1 MKDKI
6 VITGGTGFLGT
17 NLAHALAQS
26 GNEIVLV
33 SRSSSCVDGPWRH
46 ITWDARTLGDWV
58 AELDGAAGVVNLAGG
73 SVDCIK
79 SPDNCDVI
87 VRSRVES
94 THLVGRALRRVKVPP
109 PVWVQMST
117 AHIYG
122 DPPRDL
128 CTEESATGYGFAPF
142 VGQAWEQAFEDSVLP
157 QMRKVILRAS
167 FVLGRT
173 GGALPRLAFLAR
185 IFLGGKVGHGRQGIS
200 WLHQEDMNRIFC
212 RALMDPAMKGTY
224 IATAPNPV
232 SHTEFMRHLR
242 KAMHVPF
249 GLPAFSWM
257 VKGGAPLVMRTD
269 PELAL
274 YGRYCVSTRLHD
286 EGFEFKFPDVESAL
300 QSLYGRRE

>member
-1 MKDKI
+1 MKDRI
-6 VITGGTGFLGT
+6 VITGGSGFLGT
-17 NLAHALAQS
+17 NLAHALAES
-26 GNEIVLV
+26 GNEVSLV
-33 SRSSSCVDGPWRH
+33 SRNAPRVAGPWRH
-46 ITWDARTLGDWV
+46 VTWDARTLEDWV
-58 AELDGAAGVVNLAGG
+58 GELEGAAGVVNLAGR

-87 VRSRVES
+87 LRSRVE
-94 THLVGRALRRVKVPP
+94 TTKLIGRALREVKAPP

-128 CTEESATGYGFAPF
+128 CTEKSTIGYGFAPF
-142 VGQAWEQAFEDSVLP
+142 VGQAWEQAFEEAVLP
-157 QMRKVILRAS
+157 EMRQVILRTS

-173 GGALPRLAFLAR
+173 GGALPRLAFLTR
-185 IFLGGKVGHGRQGIS
+185 IFLGGRVGHGRQGIS

-212 RALMDPAMKGTY
+212 RTLTDPDMKGMY

-232 SHTEFMRHLR
+232 SHGEFMQHLR
-242 KAMHVPF
+242 KAMGIPF

-257 VKGGAPLVMRTD
+257 VKRGAPLVMKTD

-274 YGRYCVSTRLHD
+274 YGRYCVSTRLHE
-286 EGFEFKFPDVESAL
+286 EGFDFKFPDIESAL
-300 QSLYGRRE
+300 QNLYGRGE